1 MDNLTLKKPI
11 ENIDKLESS
20 DAELS
25 SSDGFI
31 NRLEKCADLAGSMNA
46 LARLSGMS
54 QSGMRRY
61 FIGGEPTRPVLVAIA
76 HAVNV
81 SLYWLA
87 TGKGEMLLDKPSK
100 PQVSDSDPT
109 DMQSE
114 DRDDFAMV
122 PLYDVEASAG
132 QGAVV
137 GEETQLCQL
146 AFRKDWLINRGLQKD
161 RLVTIK
167 TKGDSMEPTLHDGD
181 LLLVDTRIEKI
192 LDDSIYIIQDDHH
205 LIVKRVQRALGGALA
220 IISDNPRY
228 KEQHLTPEQ
237 AESLKITGRV
247 CWYGHEI

>member
-1 MDNLTLKKPI
+1 MGMLQKDFSTRIEMPIPSLRDYELGKTMPGGDAITSFMSAGISADWLLT
-11 ENIDKLESS
+11 
-20 DAELS
+20 
-25 SSDGFI
+25 
-31 NRLEKCADLAGSMNA
+31 
-46 LARLSGMS
+46 
-54 QSGMRRY
+54 
-61 FIGGEPTRPVLVAIA
+61 GE
-76 HAVNV
+76 
-81 SLYWLA
+81 
-87 TGKGEMLLDKPSK
+87 GEMLLDTPAKRPTN
-100 PQVSDSDPT
+100 DSDHT
-109 DMQSE
+109 DMQPE
-114 DRDDFAMV
+114 DWDDFAMV

-132 QGAVV
+132 HGAVV

-146 AFRKDWLINRGLQKD
+146 AFRKDWLINKGLQKD

-181 LLLVDTRIEKI
+181 LLLVDTRVEKI